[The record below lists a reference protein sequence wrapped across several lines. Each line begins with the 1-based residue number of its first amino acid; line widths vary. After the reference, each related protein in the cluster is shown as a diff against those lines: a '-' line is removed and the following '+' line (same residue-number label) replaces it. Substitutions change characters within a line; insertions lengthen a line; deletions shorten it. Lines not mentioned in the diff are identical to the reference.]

1 MVPEGISLMSDVLRY
16 ELWDVD
22 SGNQVECCQTQQ
34 DAMDAVRELLALNG
48 EDSIRSMMLGV
59 IRREPSGKVRMF
71 PLLDGEELLRRTLD
85 VEAATRRS

>member
-1 MVPEGISLMSDVLRY
+1 VRY

-22 SGNQVECCQTQQ
+22 SGNQVEICQTQQ
-34 DAMDAVRELLALNG
+34 DAIDAVRELLALNG

-71 PLLDGEELLRRTLD
+71 PLLDGDELLQQAQETQTA
-85 VEAATRRS
+85 VRSS

>member
-1 MVPEGISLMSDVLRY
+1 MSDILRY

-22 SGNQVECCQTQQ
+22 SGNQVEICQTQQ
-34 DAMDAVRELLALNG
+34 DAVDAVRELLALNG

-71 PLLDGEELLRRTLD
+71 PLLDGDELLQQAQETQTA
-85 VEAATRRS
+85 VRSS

>member
-1 MVPEGISLMSDVLRY
+1 MRY

-22 SGNQVECCQTQQ
+22 SGNQVEICQTQQ
-34 DAMDAVRELLALNG
+34 DAIDAVRELLALNG

-71 PLLDGEELLRRTLD
+71 PLLDGDELLQQAQETQTA
-85 VEAATRRS
+85 VRSS

>member
-1 MVPEGISLMSDVLRY
+1 MSGILRY

-22 SGNQVECCQTQQ
+22 SGNQVEVCQTQQ
-34 DAMDAVRELLALNG
+34 DVIDAVRELLVLNG

-71 PLLDGEELLRRTLD
+71 PLLDGDELLRRARE
-85 VEAATRRS
+85 VQAALRSS